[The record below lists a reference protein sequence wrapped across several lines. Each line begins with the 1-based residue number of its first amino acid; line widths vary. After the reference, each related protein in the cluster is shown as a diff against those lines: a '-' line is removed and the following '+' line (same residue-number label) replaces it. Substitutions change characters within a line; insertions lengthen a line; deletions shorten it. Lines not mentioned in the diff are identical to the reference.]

1 MIRVSVLQTDLY
13 QLTMMAAYARENMNP
28 RATFELFVRKLP
40 KGRNF
45 LVCAGLE
52 EALAALES
60 LRFQPEEI
68 DYLRNLPNFAHIDDA
83 FFESLHAF
91 RFTGEVWAV
100 PEGEIVFA
108 NEPLLRVTAPL
119 LEAQLVETMLL
130 SVLNMSTMIAS
141 KAARIVLAAQGRDV
155 MEFGTR
161 RAHGPEAGLLAARAS
176 YIAGCVGTSNVE
188 AGHRYGIPVLG
199 TCAHSFIMSFEREE
213 EAFKAYVSAFPEHA
227 TLLIDTYDTLEG
239 ARRAAHSTSK
249 LRGVRLDSGDLAQLA
264 KQVRVI
270 LDEAGQPNARIVAS
284 NDLNEDKITELL
296 AANAPIDIFGV
307 GTELAT
313 SKDAPALG
321 GVYKLVAQEDTPGHI
336 RYVLKNS
343 PDKPSYPGAKQIY
356 RFFDPQGYAQHD
368 LIALADETPPPHATP
383 LLHCVM
389 QHGQRT
395 RPAPTLAQMQAHHKN
410 AIQSLPTALRALSS
424 SPSYPVQR
432 SAKIDEVR
440 QIALDAMPKS
450 TD

>member
-13 QLTMMAAYARENMNP
+13 QLTMMAAYAREGMNP

-40 KGRNF
+40 NNRNF

-52 EALAALES
+52 EALESLES
-60 LRFQPEEI
+60 LRFLPEEI
-68 DYLRNLPNFAHIDDA
+68 EYLRELPSFAHIDA
-83 FFESLHAF
+83 TFFDSLHTF
-91 RFTGEVWAV
+91 RFTGDVWAV

-108 NEPLLRVTAPL
+108 GEPLLRVTAPL

-130 SVLNMSTMIAS
+130 SILNMSTMIAS
-141 KAARIVLAAQGRDV
+141 KAARVVLAAQGRNV

-161 RAHGPEAGLLAARAS
+161 RAHGPEAGLLAARAA

-199 TCAHSFIMSFEREE
+199 TCAHSFIMSFESEE
-213 EAFKAYVSAFPEHA
+213 EAFKAYVAAFPEHA

-239 ARRAAHSTSK
+239 ARRAARSTPN

-284 NDLNEDKITELL
+284 NDLNEDKISELL
-296 AANAPIDIFGV
+296 ASNAPIDIFGV

-321 GVYKLVAQEDTPGHI
+321 GVYKLVAQEDSLGHI

-343 PDKPSYPGAKQIY
+343 PDKPSYPGAKQIH
-356 RFFDPQGYAQHD
+356 RFFDPQGIVLHD
-368 LIALADETPPPHATP
+368 VIALADEPVPPHAKP
-383 LLHCVM
+383 LLSCVM
-389 QHGQRT
+389 QDGKRT
-395 RPAPTLAQMQAHHKN
+395 RPAPSLAQMQAHHKN
-410 AIQSLPTALRALSS
+410 AIACLPAALCALSS
-424 SPSYPVQR
+424 SATYPVQR
-432 SAKIDEVR
+432 SAKIDEAR